1 MREKYRP
8 VRKYIPDDDNVYG
21 DKLPITIDGNSYSS
35 FRDEEI
41 NITKYI
47 KDKQLYQYNDDI
59 MLFIGTPL
67 RMNRILPILLS
78 RDYKENVLI
87 IAQNSKMMIQAS
99 IILSMWKSACLQS
112 MQFEILSF
120 QRSQLINLIEKS
132 SAHGI
137 KIHTGTKAVTD
148 RINEFVRSVKSD
160 EIENRIVVLLGLEQ
174 LLRELSPQAVVP
186 LQKTTSNYFGIRF
199 PRENA
204 QTTND
209 PKLQEKQIDYG
220 QIVKTLLTT
229 GPLYGFHFVAFF
241 NSTAAYTQNRMPDSF
256 RHKIL
261 FKTSAQDAANLMIP
275 SAQAMY
281 FSRIGELEY
290 RYTNGLDK
298 NTFRPFFHPFLS
310 WENLEMDDDWTIHSV
325 GLSNEDDYLV

>member
-35 FRDEEI
+35 FRDEEVKI
-41 NITKYI
+41 SQYI

-120 QRSQLINLIEKS
+120 QRSQLINQIEKS

-137 KIHTGTKAVTD
+137 KIYTGTKAVTD
-148 RINEFVRSVKSD
+148 RISELDQAVKHGA
-160 EIENRIVVLLGLEQ
+160 IENRIVVLLGLDQ
-174 LLRELSPQAVVP
+174 LLRELIPQAIAP
-186 LQKTTSNYFGIRF
+186 LQINTPDYLGIRN
-199 PRENA
+199 RKENT
-204 QTTND
+204 QTPSA
-209 PKLQEKQIDYG
+209 PKLQEQQIDYG
-220 QIVKTLLTT
+220 QIVKSLLTA
-229 GPLYGFHFVAFF
+229 GPLLGLHFVTFF
-241 NSTAAYTQNRMPDSF
+241 NSTAAYTQNRIPDSF

-281 FSRIGELEY
+281 FSRIGDLEY

-310 WENLEMDDDWTIHSV
+310 WEDLEMDENWNIHSV